1 MTRRIG
7 GSFAPP
13 VSDETLASYDRQIA
27 ALPDSPIKSALQTC
41 LTCVKQWWELP
52 ESTGGGRPHPVG
64 VGYIVDLDK
73 QHQATLWEAIPWK
86 HEIEA
91 IQKLFDDIPADT
103 QRDLRNMAFHLLW
116 HVKELDL
123 DREPMTAD
131 KL

>member
-13 VSDETLASYDRQIA
+13 LSDEKLAAYEAMINGMA
-27 ALPDSPIKSALQTC
+27 ESPLKTALQTC
-41 LTCVKQWWELP
+41 LTCVKQWWDLP
-52 ESTGGGRPHPVG
+52 ESTGNGRPHPVG
-64 VGYIVDLDK
+64 IGYIVDLDEAVK
-73 QHQATLWEAIPWK
+73 QSLWDAIPWQ

-91 IQKLFDDIPADT
+91 MQRLFDAIPADT
-103 QRDLRNMAFHLLW
+103 ERDLRNIAFHLLW

-123 DREPMTAD
+123 DREPLTND